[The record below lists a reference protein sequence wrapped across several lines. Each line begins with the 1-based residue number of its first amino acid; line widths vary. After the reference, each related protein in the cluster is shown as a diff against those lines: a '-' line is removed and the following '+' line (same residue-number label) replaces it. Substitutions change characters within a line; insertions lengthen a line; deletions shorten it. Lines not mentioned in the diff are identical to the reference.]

1 MEPKTMSTLKF
12 KLRPSPVLPEH
23 RPLYK
28 ISQVILTLW
37 LACRSNRSSLLRL
50 HLFNW
55 AMKSGE
61 RRQQLIAASRTKKLN
76 LVTWGFDPMLANALT
91 YAKASDLVTS
101 NAKGYELTDA
111 GEIFAKDLMSDNQ
124 VLTAEKE
131 LFKEIGKSITEGM
144 VDDAS
149 REWSLQ

>member
-1 MEPKTMSTLKF
+1 
-12 KLRPSPVLPEH
+12 
-23 RPLYK
+23 
-28 ISQVILTLW
+28 
-37 LACRSNRSSLLRL
+37 
-50 HLFNW
+50 
-55 AMKSGE
+55 
-61 RRQQLIAASRTKKLN
+61 
-76 LVTWGFDPMLANALT
+76 MLANALT

>member
-1 MEPKTMSTLKF
+1 
-12 KLRPSPVLPEH
+12 
-23 RPLYK
+23 
-28 ISQVILTLW
+28 
-37 LACRSNRSSLLRL
+37 
-50 HLFNW
+50 
-55 AMKSGE
+55 MKSGE

-91 YAKASDLVTS
+91 YARASDLVTS

-149 REWSLQ
+149 KEWSLQ